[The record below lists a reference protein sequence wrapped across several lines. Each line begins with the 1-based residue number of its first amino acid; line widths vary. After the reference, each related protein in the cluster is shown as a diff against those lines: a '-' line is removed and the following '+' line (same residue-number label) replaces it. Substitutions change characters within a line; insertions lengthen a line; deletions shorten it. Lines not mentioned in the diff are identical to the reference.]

1 MRPYIIK
8 NDINISTWNWN
19 SFFFVYYKWIW
30 SVSCTKPFRFDF
42 PQKPLFVKQTKA
54 TATHYAIAV
63 LDCICMKESIF
74 RWNRKKTRTLTKHS
88 TETRTNATKK
98 KLLLIK
104 QIAEMKEF
112 IIMAKRAFFVV
123 LYNTMGKQSSCNL
136 PIPNWFCLTTT
147 NAHKNEKAHAI
158 HRVSRHRF
166 FICWYSFQLFWQAN
180 RKSQQ

>member
-1 MRPYIIK
+1 MTSTFRHGIGIRFFCLLQMNLK
-8 NDINISTWNWN
+8 CFVHKAIS
-19 SFFFVYYKWIW
+19 IW
-30 SVSCTKPFRFDF
+30 FSTKTTFRETDKSYRDSLCHRRTGLYLHERIHFSL
-42 PQKPLFVKQTKA
+42 K
-54 TATHYAIAV
+54 
-63 LDCICMKESIF
+63 S
-74 RWNRKKTRTLTKHS
+74 KKTRTLTRHS

-98 KLLLIK
+98 ELLLIK

-112 IIMAKRAFFVV
+112 IIMAKRALFVV
-123 LYNTMGKQSSCNL
+123 YNTMGKQSSCNL